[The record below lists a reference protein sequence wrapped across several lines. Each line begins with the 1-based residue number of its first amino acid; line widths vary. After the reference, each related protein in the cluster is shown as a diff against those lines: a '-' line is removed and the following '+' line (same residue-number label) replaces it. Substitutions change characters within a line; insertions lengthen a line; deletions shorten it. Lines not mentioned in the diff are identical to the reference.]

1 MDVKDKIEISIAII
15 TCIGTIASI
24 IIAIIAI
31 YQTHKQ
37 IKQSNKQNL
46 FNDRVKSYLI
56 IKGLLDLYTENKKT
70 IEEEKKDEVYVCCDM
85 TLEWLVNNSYLET
98 MGKIASNPSDL
109 AYRRDFLMKDE
120 ELKHEAEKIKFLFDE
135 EINTELYDFISAYE
149 QLIYELYK
157 YCILFKRIER
167 LKDDVINKEK
177 LNGLEEIAK
186 QVHEEEFRK
195 ELFSKFN
202 NLIEKKKVLDDNNI
216 ITKMEM
222 QIKLK

>member
-1 MDVKDKIEISIAII
+1 MDVKDKIDIFIAII

-24 IIAIIAI
+24 VLAVYAI

-98 MGKIASNPSDL
+98 IL
-109 AYRRDFLMKDE
+109 LIW
-120 ELKHEAEKIKFLFDE
+120 LTE
-135 EINTELYDFISAYE
+135 EIF
-149 QLIYELYK
+149 
-157 YCILFKRIER
+157 
-167 LKDDVINKEK
+167 
-177 LNGLEEIAK
+177 
-186 QVHEEEFRK
+186 
-195 ELFSKFN
+195 
-202 NLIEKKKVLDDNNI
+202 
-216 ITKMEM
+216 
-222 QIKLK
+222 

>member
-1 MDVKDKIEISIAII
+1 MDVKDIIEISLAII
-15 TCIGTIASI
+15 TCIGTIVSI
-24 IIAIIAI
+24 AIAIIAI
-31 YQTHKQ
+31 CQTHKQ

-56 IKGLLDLYTENKKT
+56 IKGLLDLYNENKNT
-70 IEEEKKDEVYVCCDM
+70 IEEDKKDKVYVCGGM

-98 MGKIASNPSDL
+98 MEKIASNPSDL

-135 EINTELYDFISAYE
+135 DINTQMYDFISAYE

-186 QVHEEEFRK
+186 QVHEEDFRK

-216 ITKMEM
+216 MSKMEM
-222 QIKLK
+222 QIKL

>member
-1 MDVKDKIEISIAII
+1 MDVKDKIDIFIAII

-24 IIAIIAI
+24 VIAVYAI
-31 YQTHKQ
+31 HQTNKQ

-135 EINTELYDFISAYE
+135 EINTQLYDFISAYE

-157 YCILFKRIER
+157 YCILFKKIEK
-167 LKDDVINKEK
+167 LKDDVINKVK

-186 QVHEEEFRK
+186 QVHEEDFRK

-222 QIKLK
+222 QIKL

>member
-1 MDVKDKIEISIAII
+1 MDVKDKIDISIAII
-15 TCIGTIASI
+15 TCIGTVASI
-24 IIAIIAI
+24 VIAIIAI
-31 YQTHKQ
+31 CQTHKQ

-56 IKGLLDLYTENKKT
+56 IKGLLNLYNENKNT
-70 IEEEKKDEVYVCCDM
+70 IEEDKKDKVYVCCGM

-98 MGKIASNPSDL
+98 MGRIASNPDDL
-109 AYRRDFLMKDE
+109 SYRRDFLMKDE

-135 EINTELYDFISAYE
+135 ETNTQLYDFISAYE
-149 QLIYELYK
+149 QLVYELYK
-157 YCILFKRIER
+157 YCILFKRIEK

-186 QVHEEEFRK
+186 QVHEEDFRN
-195 ELFSKFN
+195 ELFLKFN

-216 ITKMEM
+216 MSKMEI
-222 QIKLK
+222 QIKL

>member
-1 MDVKDKIEISIAII
+1 
-15 TCIGTIASI
+15 
-24 IIAIIAI
+24 
-31 YQTHKQ
+31 
-37 IKQSNKQNL
+37 
-46 FNDRVKSYLI
+46 
-56 IKGLLDLYTENKKT
+56 
-70 IEEEKKDEVYVCCDM
+70 
-85 TLEWLVNNSYLET
+85 

-109 AYRRDFLMKDE
+109 AYKRDFLMKDE

-135 EINTELYDFISAYE
+135 DINTQVYDFISAYE

-167 LKDDVINKEK
+167 LKDDVINKVK

-186 QVHEEEFRK
+186 QVHEEDFRK

-216 ITKMEM
+216 MNKMEL
-222 QIKLK
+222 QIKL